1 MTENE
6 LRDRARQVIEA
17 VIEDADKRTVWEL
30 VRQGVVDPL
39 NEDRDASWVIDV
51 VHRARVTITFD

>member
-1 MTENE
+1 MTDDE

-17 VIEDADKRTVWEL
+17 VLEDADKRTVWEL

-39 NEDRDASWVIDV
+39 GEDRDAYRVIDL
-51 VHRARVTITFD
+51 VHQARVTIEFD